1 MKKVYYFS
9 FKIYPMEIIKELKER
24 ILELDPCLNLDPKN
38 DDKLIGYAERF
49 GCHFIPLYKGINT
62 FFEKDPW
69 SAEKKA
75 NEISAKPVF
84 AMPQMN
90 VGIIGYVTFEEGDET
105 YAALLY
111 DKEKYLEKLAKDYE
125 EDGMEIDEEYE
136 SYYSNALEWYE
147 FNDLG
152 YGSSM
157 EITPAFACTDE
168 FDLSISL

>member
-1 MKKVYYFS
+1 
-9 FKIYPMEIIKELKER
+9 MEITEEIKQR
-24 ILELDPCLNLDPKN
+24 ILEMDPCIELDAKN
-38 DDKLIGYAERF
+38 EDKLIGYAERF
-49 GCHFIPLYKGINT
+49 GCHFIPLYKGVNT
-62 FFEKDPW
+62 FFEKDPKE
-69 SAEKKA
+69 AERKA
-75 NEISAKPVF
+75 NDISAKPVF
-84 AMPQMN
+84 PMPQMN
-90 VGIIGYVTFEEGDET
+90 CGIIGYITYEEGDEK

-147 FNDLG
+147 YNDLG

-168 FDLSISL
+168 FELPVALDS